1 MLMFS
6 KTPIQS
12 FVYDLIDVFMFPD
25 KELFV
30 STIFLA
36 RSKRVSRS
44 DIPAN
49 ATLARR
55 YRGRVAAGR
64 RRKAPRK
71 GQRGSGSFDT

>member
-1 MLMFS
+1 
-6 KTPIQS
+6 
-12 FVYDLIDVFMFPD
+12 MFPD

-71 GQRGSGSFDT
+71 GQRGSGFFDT

>member
-1 MLMFS
+1 MLMLS

-12 FVYDLIDVFMFPD
+12 FVYDLIDVSMFPD

-36 RSKRVSRS
+36 RYKRVSRS

-71 GQRGSGSFDT
+71 GQRGSGFFDT